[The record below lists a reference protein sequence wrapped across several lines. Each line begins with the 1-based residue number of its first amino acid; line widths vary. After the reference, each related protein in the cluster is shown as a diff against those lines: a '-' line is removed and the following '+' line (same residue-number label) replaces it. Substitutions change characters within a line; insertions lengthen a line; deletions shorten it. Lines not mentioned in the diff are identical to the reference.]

1 MTVHRSTAPT
11 AVKMGVTT
19 GIYMHTAVSWS
30 TSTRSSGRY
39 RGCIGGQSTSTLSR
53 PERTRVGRYGQRADR
68 RDQLFEASWK
78 GHPGAG
84 VRHGPCS
91 VGAGLRAN
99 VGEVVPSHPVTEVPR
114 SAGQPLRLW
123 QRREYPRRFVPV
135 GAAGHGGHPTYDERF
150 TGARDPSVLRDCRN
164 QDPSVF
170 LDGRCS
176 VAADSAVPT
185 CMTGAQ
191 SMPLAVVQLTLVDN
205 TGTEAL
211 STIRPCCQVA
221 RANILSG
228 YVLFMQV
235 F

>member
-84 VRHGPCS
+84 VRHGLCS
-91 VGAGLRAN
+91 IATGLRAN
-99 VGEVVPSHPVTEVPR
+99 LGEVHPVTEAPR
-114 SAGQPLRLW
+114 GVDQPLRLW
-123 QRREYPRRFVPV
+123 GTVSTFVVLSHYRCRWPWRSRYIRQV
-135 GAAGHGGHPTYDERF
+135 VYWSER
-150 TGARDPSVLRDCRN
+150 
-164 QDPSVF
+164 
-170 LDGRCS
+170 
-176 VAADSAVPT
+176 
-185 CMTGAQ
+185 
-191 SMPLAVVQLTLVDN
+191 PL
-205 TGTEAL
+205 G
-211 STIRPCCQVA
+211 S
-221 RANILSG
+221 
-228 YVLFMQV
+228 
-235 F
+235 